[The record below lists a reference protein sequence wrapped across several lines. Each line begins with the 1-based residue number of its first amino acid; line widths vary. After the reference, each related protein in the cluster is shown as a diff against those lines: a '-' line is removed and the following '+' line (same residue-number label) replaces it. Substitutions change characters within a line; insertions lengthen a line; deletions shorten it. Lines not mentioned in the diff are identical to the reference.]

1 MRGILAHGAALLF
14 LGFASASSAAE
25 WPTQDSLTR
34 DMAARIRQALPNH
47 EVQITG
53 PLTLRLTRSGGE
65 GSNVNLDRVWRV
77 CQSEDAAACQ
87 GSITNFV
94 GAANELVSN
103 SDFTR
108 AQLRV
113 MVRSEQYCVEI
124 QRIYSERQQA
134 AQTRSLPGAL
144 CVVLVA
150 DAPNTMRVLS
160 DGDLAGLSLA
170 AGEAWSTA
178 ERQTL
183 ANLPSPAS
191 LTFENGLA
199 VVAER
204 EYVPSLILASE
215 GWRSLAA
222 AHGDVL
228 MAVPKDGVLIVLRA
242 SETGDL
248 SRLRQVVA
256 EEFTNGER
264 GISPN
269 LYRWTENGWAV
280 AR

>member
-1 MRGILAHGAALLF
+1 MRRFLAPLLALFF
-14 LGFASASSAAE
+14 LGIASAASATE
-25 WPTQDSLTR
+25 RPTQDSLTR

-47 EVQITG
+47 EVETTG
-53 PLTLRLTRSGGE
+53 PLTLRLMRPGGA
-65 GSNVNLDRVWRV
+65 GTTVNLDRVWRV
-77 CQSEDAAACQ
+77 CQTGDAEACE
-87 GSITNFV
+87 GSIANFV
-94 GAANELVSN
+94 GAAHELVSN
-103 SDFTR
+103 PDFTR

-113 MVRSEQYCVEI
+113 MVRSEQYCMEI
-124 QRIYSERQQA
+124 RRIYSERQRA

-150 DAPNTMRVLS
+150 DAPNTMRVLG
-160 DGDLAGLSLA
+160 DDDLADLGLASA
-170 AGEAWSTA
+170 DAWSMG

-183 ANLPSPAS
+183 ANLPSPTS

-204 EYVPSLILASE
+204 DYVPSLILASD

-228 MAVPKDGVLIVLRA
+228 MAVPKDGVMIVLRA

-248 SRLRQVVA
+248 SRLRQFVA
-256 EEFTNGER
+256 DDFANGER
-264 GISPN
+264 GISPD
-269 LYRWTENGWAV
+269 LFRWTEQGWAV